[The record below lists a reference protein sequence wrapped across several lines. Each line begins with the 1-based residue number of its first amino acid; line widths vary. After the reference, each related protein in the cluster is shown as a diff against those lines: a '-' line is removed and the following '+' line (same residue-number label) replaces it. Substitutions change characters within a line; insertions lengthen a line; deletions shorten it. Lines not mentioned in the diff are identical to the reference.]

1 MGTLEQDTALN
12 VRGQLASL
20 PDPVRLLS
28 PALPADRGFQGL
40 GDLRILKFRQLLT
53 RWVDGSVHS
62 FNKCLWKV
70 HAGTVRGMGNTLV
83 LYPIES
89 LVLQNS

>member
-1 MGTLEQDTALN
+1 MYVGSSHPCLIPFGSFL
-12 VRGQLASL
+12 QLSQL
-20 PDPVRLLS
+20 IVVHH
-28 PALPADRGFQGL
+28 GFQGL

-62 FNKCLWKV
+62 FNKYLWKV

-83 LYPIES
+83 LYPMES